1 MKAVGI
7 AVVAALILSVVEL
20 SVVSAERTRP
30 PVFPEDETS
39 TAAIPTQLPT
49 GTDTDSDV
57 RAGPVL
63 TR

>member
-7 AVVAALILSVVEL
+7 AVVAALILSVVGL
-20 SVVSAERTRP
+20 SAVSAERTRSP
-30 PVFPEDETS
+30 MFPEDETS

-49 GTDTDSDV
+49 GADTDSDV
-57 RAGPVL
+57 RVGPVL